1 MSNLLK
7 SPSLKRNNYALWQI
21 INLAIA
27 ALIFFPIATLV
38 ALSVIGAP
46 NSDLESNS
54 GVWSHLLETVLS
66 DYVTG
71 SLQLMLGVAILTLTL
86 GIGSAWLVTQYQFSG
101 VRFFHWALLLPLAMP
116 TYITAYSYTG
126 LLDVAGPV
134 QSGIRSYF
142 DIGFQD
148 YWFPEIRSMAGAI
161 FVMSFVL
168 YPYVYL
174 LTRASFIDQSQ
185 HLRDAAQLL
194 GHSRRRA
201 FFKISLPIARPAI
214 IAGLSLALMETL
226 ADYGAVSYF
235 GVSTFTTGI
244 FRTWYGLDSV
254 QGAAQLSLALL
265 MFVIVL
271 LSLEKYSRK
280 RSHYDDKS
288 QNNNPHPKQLN
299 GVKNVIAFCLAGTPL
314 LLGFLIPITQLFIWA
329 IAKYEQFFNASF
341 WNLVINTLILASIT
355 ALIALSLALTAAYAH
370 RIINNRVTGLSNSL
384 IKLGYAIPGTVIAV
398 GTLIPL
404 ARLDN
409 QIDAWFRNHFDFSTG
424 LLISGTLTA
433 LIIAYLVRFLAV
445 SLNTIDS
452 GLSNIP
458 NNMDQA
464 ARSLGATPITVMRKI
479 HIPMLRTSL
488 LTAVLLVFVD
498 VMKELPATLIMRPF
512 NFNTLAVRAYELAS
526 DERLAD
532 ASLPS
537 IAIVLVGLVPV
548 ILITKKIYKAQN

>member
-1 MSNLLK
+1 M
-7 SPSLKRNNYALWQI
+7 
-21 INLAIA
+21 
-27 ALIFFPIATLV
+27 
-38 ALSVIGAP
+38 
-46 NSDLESNS
+46 
-54 GVWSHLLETVLS
+54 SHLLETVLS